1 MNPVMLDWN
10 WMYRY
15 KLMFLDTYIQTEK
28 MRSNDILVPL
38 SGSWF
43 PNVIPRGLKKWLIQ
57 EVGAEEV

>member
-38 SGSWF
+38 SGS
-43 PNVIPRGLKKWLIQ
+43 
-57 EVGAEEV
+57 